1 MGMDG
6 GQGRLPE
13 DASGM
18 DLFDSAITRYRCFR
32 DPREGFTG
40 PSFLCRTAEGGR
52 SSLRTLACDGVNG
65 PPEPRQ
71 ETDRLV
77 LRESSPTARQVSA
90 EGAHQRREEQADHE
104 AEKKQAHRASS
115 GERPQ

>member
-1 MGMDG
+1 MDFLDNG
-6 GQGRLPE
+6 IR
-13 DASGM
+13 
-18 DLFDSAITRYRCFR
+18 RYRCLW
-32 DPREGFTG
+32 DPREGCTG

-77 LRESSPTARQVSA
+77 PSQFSLSTSQSSPD
-90 EGAHQRREEQADHE
+90 GAKQHREEQA
-104 AEKKQAHRASS
+104 KKEPKQEEAHRASS
-115 GERPQ
+115 GVKPQ